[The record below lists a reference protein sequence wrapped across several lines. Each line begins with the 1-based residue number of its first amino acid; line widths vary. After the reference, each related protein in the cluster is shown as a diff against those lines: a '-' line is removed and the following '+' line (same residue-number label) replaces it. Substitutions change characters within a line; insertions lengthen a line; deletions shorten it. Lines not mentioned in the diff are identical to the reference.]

1 MGKDI
6 LRYYLVLRM
15 NGQEFGV
22 RQAQRVLGL
31 SSPGKAQRILNRMVK
46 EGLMTRREDGK
57 YVIVKDPPPELVGKL
72 VIKGRVYPRILIY
85 ATYATV
91 LASTYTLLTRPGPGF
106 LLVEAMIVAPLWLEA
121 IIEYFQIRKQ
131 GL

>member
-6 LRYYLVLRM
+6 LKYYLVLRM

-22 RQAQRVLGL
+22 RQAQRILGL

-46 EGLMTRREDGK
+46 EGLMVRREDGK

-72 VIKGRVYPRILIY
+72 VIKGRVYPRILVY
-85 ATYATV
+85 AVYSTV
-91 LASTYTLLTRPGPGF
+91 LAGTYTALTKPGLGF
-106 LLVEAMIVAPLWLEA
+106 MIVEALIVLPLWLEA
-121 IIEYFQIRKQ
+121 IIEYLQIRRK
-131 GL
+131 LW